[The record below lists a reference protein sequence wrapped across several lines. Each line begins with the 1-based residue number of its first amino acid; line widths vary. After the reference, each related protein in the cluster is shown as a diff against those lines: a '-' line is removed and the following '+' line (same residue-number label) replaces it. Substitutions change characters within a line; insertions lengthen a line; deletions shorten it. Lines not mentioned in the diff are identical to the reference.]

1 MRFLISSLRFVPDT
15 LGMHTT
21 AILAA
26 GQGWYASFVAGVLVG
41 IGIGFLLGPAVR
53 SWLAFRE
60 WADASRQ
67 ARLTDDILSR
77 MERDARHG
85 ATGEP
90 ADPSNLVTPT
100 RGPWRASP

>member
-1 MRFLISSLRFVPDT
+1 VR
-15 LGMHTT
+15 TT

-26 GQGWYASFVAGVLVG
+26 SGGWYASFVAGLLVG

-77 MERDARHG
+77 MERDAGHR
-85 ATGEP
+85 ATDEP
-90 ADPSNLVTPT
+90 AEPSNRLTHT